1 MIPITPVP
9 AEGGVELVP
18 LYQAHQK
25 IYPRSVQ
32 GVFAQWRWLT
42 VIITQVVFYG
52 LPWLEW
58 GQRQAVLFDLGA
70 RRFYIFGLVL
80 YPQDFIYLTALL
92 VISAL
97 SLFLFTAVAGR
108 LWCGFACPQTV
119 YTEIFLWIERQFE
132 GDRSARMRL
141 DAAPLSINKVWRKTG
156 KQLAWIVLS
165 LWTGFSFVGYFTP
178 IRELT
183 ASILSLGFGPWEIFW
198 ILFYSLATYGNAG
211 FMREQVCKYMCPYAR
226 FQSAMFDKDT
236 LIVTYDEA
244 RGEPRGARSK
254 KSDPKALG
262 LGACVDCT
270 LCVQVCP
277 TGIDIRKGLQYE
289 CIGCGACVD
298 VCDNVMDK
306 VGYERGLIKFST
318 QNAMDKG
325 WSWAQTLRRIFRP
338 RVLVYTAV
346 LWAIIIGVGVSLWLR
361 EPFKVDIVRDRATM
375 ARIVAGGKIENV
387 YRLQIMNAAEQTL
400 SFQLQVDGLPG
411 LSLASETDVQVAATE
426 SRWVSVRLQVPYDA
440 APAGSHPIHFR
451 IESRAPNGQSVGQLS
466 EKTVFLVP
474 R

>member
-1 MIPITPVP
+1 MVS
-9 AEGGVELVP
+9 

-42 VIITQVVFYG
+42 VVITQLVFYG

-119 YTEIFLWIERQFE
+119 YTEIFIWIERQFE

-141 DAAPLSINKVWRKTG
+141 DAAPMSFNKFGRKSG
-156 KQLAWIVLS
+156 KQLSWIVLS
-165 LWTGFSFVGYFTP
+165 LWTGFTFVGYFTP

-236 LIVTYDEA
+236 LIVTYDAA

-254 KSDPKALG
+254 KADPQALG

-277 TGIDIRKGLQYE
+277 TGIDIRQGLQYE

-306 VGYERGLIKFST
+306 VGYPRGLIKFST

-338 RVLVYTAV
+338 RVWVYTAV

-361 EPFKVDIVRDRATM
+361 EPFKVDIERDRATL
-375 ARIVAGGKIENV
+375 ARIVVGGKIENV

-411 LSLASETDVQVAATE
+411 LSLATESLVDVEATE

-451 IESRAPNGQSVGQLS
+451 IESRLPDGQSVGRLS
-466 EKTVFLVP
+466 EKTVFLIP